1 MRRDADDAELVAGAR
16 DGDLEAF
23 DVLVHRHTGAMY
35 RVALRILGDPEDAQ
49 DATQDAFLDAWK
61 GLASFRGDSALGTW
75 LYQIVT
81 RRCLRALRR
90 RRTAGP
96 LPEQLVSTAP
106 GPDRIAQD
114 RGQVRHLQ
122 EILAARLTHEQRVAL
137 VLRELEGCSY
147 EEIAEIVGSTVP
159 AVKGRIHRA
168 RLEVIEAM
176 RGWR

>member
-1 MRRDADDAELVAGAR
+1 MRRDADDAELVGGAR
-16 DGDLEAF
+16 EGDLEAF
-23 DVLVHRHTGAMY
+23 DALVHRHSGAMY

-49 DATQDAFLDAWK
+49 DAAQDAFLDAWK
-61 GLASFRGDSALGTW
+61 GLASFRGDSAFGTW

-81 RRCLRALRR
+81 RRCLRVLRR
-90 RRTAGP
+90 RRTAAP

-106 GPDRIAQD
+106 GPERVAQD
-114 RGQVRHLQ
+114 RSQLHDLQ

-168 RLEVIEAM
+168 RLQVIEAM